1 MNWKYRQKYNK
12 LIKSSKIN
20 NFFVKKW
27 NKWPGPKYK
36 SECKGNV
43 YVNVNEHN
51 ALKGFT
57 TSTVTENSVFV
68 SQIKLKQAGKIRYS
82 I

>member
-57 TSTVTENSVFV
+57 TSTMTENSVFV
-68 SQIKLKQAGKIRYS
+68 SQIKLKQAGKIWYS

>member
-20 NFFVKKW
+20 NFFVNKW
-27 NKWPGPKYK
+27 NKWPGAKYK
-36 SECKGNV
+36 SESKGNIN
-43 YVNVNEHN
+43 VNVNEHN
-51 ALKGFT
+51 ALKGFP

-68 SQIKLKQAGKIRYS
+68 SQIKLKQTGKIWYS

>member
-68 SQIKLKQAGKIRYS
+68 SQIKLKQAGKIWYS